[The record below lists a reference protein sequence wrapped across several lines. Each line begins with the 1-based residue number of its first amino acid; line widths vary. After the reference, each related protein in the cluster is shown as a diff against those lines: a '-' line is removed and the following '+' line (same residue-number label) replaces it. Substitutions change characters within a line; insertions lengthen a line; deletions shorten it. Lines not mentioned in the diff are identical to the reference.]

1 MKNQLIILSFLGI
14 AALFQACVT
23 IQVSPSGEVAKKQF
37 ASDDLYDA
45 PQRVVASTKKV
56 KSDYLNFDDNTVVI
70 EEEEG
75 IAEQS
80 TYLNSRSVY
89 NYNNSVNPKTYNQAY
104 DSGDNAGF
112 NTASSWNNWYVN
124 PMIRYGYGFG
134 TRWYSPLSSYNM
146 MINPYYSPY
155 GMMNDP
161 FYFGTSYFGLG
172 TAYGFNNYR
181 FYNPFYNPWSSY
193 NPYSNF
199 GGVVYNNYNYYNS
212 LGSNG
217 YNYNNTTVDP
227 PRKVNYGP
235 RDAASSNRG
244 RNGDSFSN
252 TPRSGNNYY
261 NNQGSNQPST
271 YSNRTAGTQSS
282 ERSAAPRRNNNVEYR
297 YAEPSQSRQ
306 TETFSRPSYN
316 SGGGS
321 YGGGGSTGGGGGGG
335 SSRGPR

>member
-14 AALFQACVT
+14 AALFQGCVT

-37 ASDDLYDA
+37 ASDDLYDV
-45 PQRVVASTKKV
+45 PQRAVASTKKV

-89 NYNNSVNPKTYNQAY
+89 NYNNSVNPNTYNQVY
-104 DSGDNAGF
+104 NSGYNAGF

-124 PMIRYGYGFG
+124 PMISFGYGFG
-134 TRWYSPLSSYNM
+134 SRWYSPLSSYNM
-146 MINPYYSPY
+146 MMNPYYSAY
-155 GMMNDP
+155 GMMYDP
-161 FYFGTSYFGLG
+161 FYYGSSFGFGSV
-172 TAYGFNNYR
+172 YGFNSYR
-181 FYNPFYNPWSSY
+181 YYDPFYNPWSFY
-193 NPYSNF
+193 NPYRNF

-212 LGSNG
+212 LGSSG

-244 RNGDSFSN
+244 SYVDSFSN

-261 NNQGSNQPST
+261 NSQGSNQPST
-271 YSNRTAGTQSS
+271 YSNRSAGTQSY
-282 ERSAAPRRNNNVEYR
+282 ERSAAPRRNSNVEYR

-306 TETFSRPSYN
+306 VESFSRPSYN

-321 YGGGGSTGGGGGGG
+321 YGGGGSSSGGGGGGG

>member
-14 AALFQACVT
+14 AALFQSCVT

-37 ASDDLYDA
+37 ASDDLYDV
-45 PQRVVASTKKV
+45 PQRAVASTKKV

-89 NYNNSVNPKTYNQAY
+89 NYNNSVNPNTYNQVFN
-104 DSGDNAGF
+104 SGYHAGF
-112 NTASSWNNWYVN
+112 NTASAWNNWYVN
-124 PMIRYGYGFG
+124 PMISFGYGFG
-134 TRWYSPLSSYNM
+134 SRWFSPLNSYNM
-146 MINPYYSPY
+146 MMNPFYSSY
-155 GMMNDP
+155 AMMYDP
-161 FYFGTSYFGLG
+161 FFSGSSFG
-172 TAYGFNNYR
+172 YGFNSFR
-181 FYNPFYNPWSSY
+181 FNDPSYNPWSIY
-193 NPYSNF
+193 NPYRNF
-199 GGVVYNNYNYYNS
+199 GGVVYNNFNYYNA
-212 LGSNG
+212 LGSSG

-227 PRKVNYGP
+227 PRRVNYGP

-244 RNGDSFSN
+244 AYGDSFSN

-261 NNQGSNQPST
+261 NNQGTNQPST
-271 YSNRTAGTQSS
+271 YSNRSVGTQSS
-282 ERSAAPRRNNNVEYR
+282 ERSAAPRRNSNVEYR

-321 YGGGGSTGGGGGGG
+321 YGGGGSSSGGGGGG